1 MPGSELRVAI
11 LGVSGRMGRALVAA
25 VDEAD
30 SVVLSGASASPNSR
44 WVGKDVGE
52 ASGSHVRGIVV
63 APDAATAIGAAQI
76 AIDFS
81 SPEATAANVAACV
94 AANCPLVLG
103 TTGQNESVRERIV
116 QAVRQIPIVMA
127 PNMSLGVNLLL
138 KLVELT
144 ARTLDESYDIEV
156 FEAHHRNKKDAPSG
170 TALALGAAAAAA
182 RRVALDEVAEY
193 ARYGVDAARRRGS
206 IGFSVLRGGDVVG
219 DHTVTFA
226 GGGERIEL
234 THRASDRMAFARGA
248 VQAAQWLVRREP
260 GLYSMQDVLGLGA
273 QVEKVVR

>member
-30 SVVLSGASASPNSR
+30 GVVLSGASVSPDSK

-52 ASGSHVRGIVV
+52 ASGSLLRGVAV
-63 APDAATAIGAAQI
+63 APNAATAIGAAQI
-76 AIDFS
+76 AIDFT
-81 SPEATAANVAACV
+81 SPEATGANLAACV
-94 AANCPLVLG
+94 AGNCPLVLG
-103 TTGQNESVRERIV
+103 TTGHDESARERIV
-116 QAVRQIPIVMA
+116 QAARQIPIVMA

-182 RRVALDEVAEY
+182 RRVVLDEVAEHG
-193 ARYGVDAARRRGS
+193 RYGVATARRTGA
-206 IGFSVLRGGDVVG
+206 IGFSVFRGGDVVG
-219 DHTVTFA
+219 DHTVSFA

-234 THRASDRMAFARGA
+234 THRASDRTAFARGA
-248 VQAAQWLVRREP
+248 VKAAQWVVRREP
-260 GLYSMQDVLGLGA
+260 GLYSMQDVLGLRDA
-273 QVEKVVR
+273 CKD